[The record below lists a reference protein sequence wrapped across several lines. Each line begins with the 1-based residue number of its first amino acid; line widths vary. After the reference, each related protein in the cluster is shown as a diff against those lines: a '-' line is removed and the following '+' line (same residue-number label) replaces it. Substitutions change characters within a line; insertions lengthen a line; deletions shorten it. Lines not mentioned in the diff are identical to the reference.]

1 MNQVQ
6 CEVAGESL
14 VIHLPEELDDH
25 SSRDLRRQ
33 VEDCLRGC
41 RIRRLVFDYS
51 RTRFMDSAGVGAVL
65 GTYKLFRE
73 REGEVAVCGAGRRVR
88 RLLEMAGIPRLARM
102 CSTLEEA
109 LTSPADEAGERR
121 PDEERER

>member
-1 MNQVQ
+1 MNNVQ
-6 CEVAGESL
+6 CEVIGESL
-14 VIHLPEELDDH
+14 VIHLPEELDHH

-33 VEDCLRGC
+33 TEEGLRGR

-88 RLLEMAGIPRLARM
+88 RLLEMAGIPRLARI
-102 CSTLEEA
+102 CNTLEEA
-109 LTSPADEAGERR
+109 LNPPSDGSEACGQ
-121 PDEERER
+121 DGERER

>member
-33 VEDCLRGC
+33 VEECLQGS

-109 LTSPADEAGERR
+109 LNPPADGAGERR